1 MRLACDRARRFDVT
15 PPAPRQIREAFSLFD
30 TDGSGM
36 LDDTEMH
43 TAMFALGLASD
54 SARRPGRHGSLLHRI
69 DADAGNGAERNGSA
83 SLDGR
88 RLGGA
93 ALQSGRGVT
102 IVQFQEL
109 LRGLL
114 LGRGGLGE
122 IRMTYD
128 AIVKGQGDGPGE
140 GGRGLT
146 FEKLRRA
153 CQVGPSVLSL
163 RPW

>member
-1 MRLACDRARRFDVT
+1 MT

-69 DADAGNGAERNGSA
+69 DADAGNGADRNGST

-88 RLGGA
+88 RLGRA
-93 ALQSGRGVT
+93 ASQSGRGVT

-109 LRGLL
+109 LRGLVL
-114 LGRGGLGE
+114 FLVGGGGGGGGGGGRGE

-163 RPW
+163 RPL